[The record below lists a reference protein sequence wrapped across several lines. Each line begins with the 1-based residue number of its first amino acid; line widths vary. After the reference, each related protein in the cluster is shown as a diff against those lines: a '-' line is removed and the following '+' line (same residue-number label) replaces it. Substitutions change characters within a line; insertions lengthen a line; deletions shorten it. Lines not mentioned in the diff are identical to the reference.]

1 MVATTIGI
9 VGAGSIGCF
18 VGGALM
24 LGGAPV
30 RFFGRPRIAAELQE
44 YGLQISDFR
53 GLYHEVA
60 PDSLSFHTDV
70 AQMQDVGCWLITVK
84 SAASESV
91 AAEIA
96 PFVEKDALVISLQNG
111 VGNGARIQAQ
121 LPQATVLEGMVAF
134 NVLHRGHG
142 SFHAGTDGAIVVQQH
157 PALAKLAAALGSAGV
172 PFERHRD
179 MRSVQ
184 WSKLLLNL
192 NNPLNALSGLPLKEE
207 LSQRA
212 YRQCLALLQR
222 EAIRAI
228 KAAGIPLQKLTAAPT
243 SMLPLLLSSPDYL
256 FRRLA
261 QSMLAIDPLARSS
274 MWEDL
279 ERGRLTEVDWING
292 EVVRL
297 ARSQN
302 LPAPANERMLS
313 LIKAAERGG
322 RRDYGGDEL
331 LSLLTAAVAE
341 GGR

>member
-1 MVATTIGI
+1 MTVKIGI

-18 VGGALM
+18 VGGALK
-24 LGGAPV
+24 LGGAEV
-30 RFFGRPRIAAELQE
+30 AFFGRPRIAAELRE

-53 GLYHEVA
+53 GLYREFS
-60 PDSLSFHTDV
+60 PSELSFHTEASGLQGV
-70 AQMQDVGCWLITVK
+70 EVWIITVK

-91 AAEIA
+91 ATEIA
-96 PFVEKDALVISLQNG
+96 PLVADGAVVISLQNG
-111 VGNGARIQAQ
+111 VGNGARIQAK

-134 NVLHRGHG
+134 NVVHRGHG
-142 SFHAGTDGAIVVQQH
+142 SFHAGTDGAVVVQQH
-157 PALAKLAAALGSAGV
+157 PKLVELPTYFAPSGV
-172 PFERHRD
+172 PFERHGD

-212 YRQCLALLQR
+212 YRRCLALLQR

-228 KAAGIPLQKLTAAPT
+228 KAAGIPLQKLTAAPAEA
-243 SMLPLLLSSPDYL
+243 MPLLLSSPDFL

-261 QSMLAIDPLARSS
+261 QTMLEIDPLARSS

-297 ARSQN
+297 ARSQGVR
-302 LPAPANERMLS
+302 APANERILS
-313 LIKAAERGG
+313 LVKAAERGG
-322 RRDYGGDEL
+322 RRDYGGEEL
-331 LSLLTAAVAE
+331 LGQLTAAVA
-341 GGR
+341 GDAR